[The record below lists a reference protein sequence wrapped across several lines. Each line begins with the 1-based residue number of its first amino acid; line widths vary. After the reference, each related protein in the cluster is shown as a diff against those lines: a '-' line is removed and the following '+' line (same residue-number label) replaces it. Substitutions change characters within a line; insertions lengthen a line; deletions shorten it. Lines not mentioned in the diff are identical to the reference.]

1 MESQHWCS
9 LQEGSE
15 QTAEEIFW
23 RGALLK
29 TFFHSVVMSAIFY
42 DVVCWNSSLSTAERK
57 RLEKLIM
64 KASAAF
70 GCPLD
75 PVQVEGNR
83 RTLAKITPL
92 LFAQFFHF
100 LFLIIFYIFNNLIT
114 AHYFFYYAVNC
125 FFFISMLHLPVTLL
139 REHLNF
145 PSYWQYGIFLFYISI
160 LIPRRKDRADMS
172 TEVTVHLSL
181 PNYNE
186 SLLSP
191 ASTEPEKSESH
202 DDITQHKN

>member
-1 MESQHWCS
+1 ME
-9 LQEGSE
+9 G
-15 QTAEEIFW
+15 
-23 RGALLK
+23 GLLK

-83 RTLAKITPL
+83 RTLVKITPL

-125 FFFISMLHLPVTLL
+125 FFFNLHAPSACHFAAGTL
-139 REHLNF
+139 EF
-145 PSYWQYGIFLFYISI
+145 PQLLTIRDISI
-160 LIPRRKDRADMS
+160 LYFYSNP
-172 TEVTVHLSL
+172 TEEGQSRH
-181 PNYNE
+181 E
-186 SLLSP
+186 
-191 ASTEPEKSESH
+191 H
-202 DDITQHKN
+202 